1 MSSPLALP
9 LDDPGWAAFVE
20 LRPDATPFHNPVWG
34 SLLAECYGFRAFAF
48 VLREGREIVAGVPVV
63 EVRGPTRKRRWV
75 ALPFT
80 DALAPL
86 GTPEH
91 VTLLVEMLD
100 AERSKAGV
108 ASLEVRAEVMHGT
121 RTVRGLAHVLALG
134 PRSEDVFATFSK
146 SQVQRNVAR
155 AERDGVDVRVAERAG
170 DLLETFY
177 RLHLLTRRRQGVP
190 IQPRRFFSLLWDR
203 MLGQGLGRLFIA
215 ELDRN
220 AVAAAVFLEW
230 NGMVVYKF
238 GASDPQS
245 WGSRPNHALF
255 WEAIRRACAEGM
267 SELDFGRTDLGN
279 EGLRAFKASWGTDE
293 RELVYTNLGK
303 ESGPR
308 TSGRPGT
315 LLAASI
321 RRSPPWVCR
330 VLGERLYRYAG

>member
-1 MSSPLALP
+1 
-9 LDDPGWAAFVE
+9 
-20 LRPDATPFHNPVWG
+20 
-34 SLLAECYGFRAFAF
+34 
-48 VLREGREIVAGVPVV
+48 
-63 EVRGPTRKRRWV
+63 
-75 ALPFT
+75 
-80 DALAPL
+80 
-86 GTPEH
+86 
-91 VTLLVEMLD
+91 
-100 AERSKAGV
+100 
-108 ASLEVRAEVMHGT
+108 MHGT